1 MKSKIVV
8 VAGLL
13 LSVAFNSNAQ
23 SIQSLK
29 DKVVKKDDKG
39 GKGVKTIKPYTKDF
53 TDAKGI
59 SGTMLCSPAM
69 LTGKDQFGRDA
80 FQNIFK
86 WEYIHEES
94 GSIVVKL
101 NIYYNEAGGKIEMKM
116 NEKYNESYATKA
128 FSNNDGLIIE
138 IDKDVYALYDN
149 ETKKVTHVFAKDEAQ
164 FAVYDIETAAAKYD
178 QKMSEIKTKE
188 SAAESAKWMKNE
200 TYKLLVGKVNF
211 VDNYSKLSYNRVDA
225 ITEKPTVYVSTY
237 PMGLALYNRAY
248 FKTPITALCGADCEF
263 NTVYEMEGIKTSRV
277 ELAKKSSKWSQNFKK
292 REANDYFFT
301 SAYTM
306 QDDKVWDYAYIYC
319 LYQNKDKFVDGKS
332 YKMKVSYYANRDGV
346 DKDLMAEGTITLVY
360 KKENKD
366 KLDLIFQQMEDFLAQ

>member
-39 GKGVKTIKPYTKDF
+39 GKGVKTIKPYAKDF

-59 SGTMLCSPAM
+59 SGAMLCSPAM

-86 WEYIHEES
+86 WEYIHEEA

-149 ETKKVTHVFAKDEAQ
+149 ETKKVTNVFAKTEAQ

-211 VDNYSKLSYNRVDA
+211 VDNYSKLSF
-225 ITEKPTVYVSTY
+225 ILS
-237 PMGLALYNRAY
+237 
-248 FKTPITALCGADCEF
+248 
-263 NTVYEMEGIKTSRV
+263 
-277 ELAKKSSKWSQNFKK
+277 WS
-292 REANDYFFT
+292 
-301 SAYTM
+301 
-306 QDDKVWDYAYIYC
+306 
-319 LYQNKDKFVDGKS
+319 
-332 YKMKVSYYANRDGV
+332 
-346 DKDLMAEGTITLVY
+346 
-360 KKENKD
+360 
-366 KLDLIFQQMEDFLAQ
+366 